1 MRRWARLRTADPPEP
16 EGEPDPE
23 AVEAG
28 GPVEEEGTEG
38 ARHGAAEG
46 RTEHEPGAGHGDPDR
61 APDGDRA
68 GHDPE
73 GAGPDPDLADPD
85 PDRADPDRAA
95 HLREL
100 AVAPVVVPRWIQ
112 LVLLPLALLGLW
124 ALARASG
131 SVLIILIVASLVALI
146 LAPIVRLLERAM
158 PRGLAIPIVYI
169 GGFALIVGIGVLL
182 ASPVTTQITRLQHNL
197 PDIIKNANHQ
207 LDNFQTFLSQHGINV
222 HIKQQGHSA
231 LDTLQKD
238 VLKRSGDIVAF
249 SKDLLSQVVTTGFDL
264 VLILVLSIY
273 LLVYGHQIG
282 ALVRRIM
289 PPGDGTPEDDY
300 PLLVQ
305 HAVSGYVR
313 GQLLFSLVMGG
324 SAAICLEILGLIG
337 VFPAGKDYAVFFGAF
352 YGLMEFIPYIGPIV
366 GPIPAILVALFE
378 NPITA
383 VWLIILFVA
392 LQQLEGHVVAPQVFR
407 ISLRIN
413 PIIIILALLIGF
425 KLYGVVG
432 ALVAL
437 PVIAVIRQTVIYLQ
451 RHLIL
456 EPWGAQGVG
465 LGMLSGASP
474 DRCPDCGTL
483 AAGGDAYCRACGAS
497 LEPRVTTPR

>member
-1 MRRWARLRTADPPEP
+1 MRRWARLRTADPQET
-16 EGEPDPE
+16 EGEPDPN

-28 GPVEEEGTEG
+28 GPVDETEDHDSS
-38 ARHGAAEG
+38 RSAASDDSE
-46 RTEHEPGAGHGDPDR
+46 RPQP
-61 APDGDRA
+61 AP
-68 GHDPE
+68 P
-73 GAGPDPDLADPD
+73 
-85 PDRADPDRAA
+85 
-95 HLREL
+95 

-112 LVLLPLALLGLW
+112 LVVLPLALLGLW
-124 ALARASG
+124 ALARAAG
-131 SVLIILIVASLVALI
+131 SILLVVIVAALAALI
-146 LAPIVRLLERAM
+146 LAPIVRLLERVL
-158 PRGLAIPIVYI
+158 PRGLAIFIVYL
-169 GGFALIVGIGVLL
+169 GGFAVLAGIGVLL
-182 ASPVTTQITRLQHNL
+182 ASPITTQITHFEHNV
-197 PDIIKNANHQ
+197 PDIVRHANRQ
-207 LDNFQTFLSQHGINV
+207 LNNFQSFLNDHGINV
-222 HIKQQGHSA
+222 HIKQQGSSA

-238 VLKRSGDIVAF
+238 VLKRSGDIVSF
-249 SKDLLSQVVTTGFDL
+249 SRDLLSQIVTVGFDL
-264 VLILVLSIY
+264 ILILVLSIY
-273 LLVYGHQIG
+273 LLIYGNQIG
-282 ALVRRIM
+282 DLARRIM

-337 VFPAGKDYAVFFGAF
+337 VFPAGRDYGVFFGAF

-413 PIIIILALLIGF
+413 PILIILALLIGF

-437 PVIAVIRQTVIYLQ
+437 PVIAVIRQTVVYLQ
-451 RHLIL
+451 RHLVL
-456 EPWGAQGVG
+456 EPWGTRGVG
-465 LGMLSGASP
+465 LGLISGAEP
-474 DRCPDCGTL
+474 DRCPDCGAP

>member
-1 MRRWARLRTADPPEP
+1 MRRWARLRAADPPEP

-28 GPVEEEGTEG
+28 GPVDQEG
-38 ARHGAAEG
+38 A
-46 RTEHEPGAGHGDPDR
+46 EHEP
-61 APDGDRA
+61 APAPQTQPVRTV
-68 GHDPE
+68 P
-73 GAGPDPDLADPD
+73 
-85 PDRADPDRAA
+85 
-95 HLREL
+95 
-100 AVAPVVVPRWIQ
+100 PVVVPRWIQ
-112 LVLLPLALLGLW
+112 LVVLPLALLGLW
-124 ALARASG
+124 ALARAAG
-131 SVLIILIVASLVALI
+131 SVLLILIVAAVVALI
-146 LAPIVRLLERAM
+146 LAPTVRLLERAI
-158 PRGLAIPIVYI
+158 PRGLAILLVYLA
-169 GGFALIVGIGVLL
+169 GFAVLGGIGALL

-197 PDIIKNANHQ
+197 PEIIRHANQQ
-207 LDNFQTFLSQHGINV
+207 LDNVQTFLNQHGINV

-238 VLKRSGDIVAF
+238 VLKRSGDIVTF

-273 LLVYGHQIG
+273 LLVYGHRIG

-300 PLLVQ
+300 PMLVQ
-305 HAVSGYVR
+305 QAVSGYVR

-366 GPIPAILVALFE
+366 GPIPAVLVALFE

-383 VWLIILFVA
+383 VWLVLLFVA

-425 KLYGVVG
+425 KLYGIVG
-432 ALVAL
+432 SLVAL
-437 PVIAVIRQTVIYLQ
+437 PVIAVIRQTVLYLQ
-451 RHLIL
+451 RHLVL
-456 EPWGAQGVG
+456 EPWGTNGVG
-465 LGMLSGASP
+465 LGVFSTGGP
-474 DRCPDCGTL
+474 DRCPDCGTP

-497 LEPRVTTPR
+497 LEPRVTAPR

>member
-1 MRRWARLRTADPPEP
+1 LTPATLIITSMRRWARLRTAARPEP
-16 EGEPDPE
+16 QGEPDPE
-23 AVEAG
+23 AVQTG
-28 GPVEEEGTEG
+28 GPVQDDGTADHPES
-38 ARHGAAEG
+38 AA
-46 RTEHEPGAGHGDPDR
+46 HGDQS
-61 APDGDRA
+61 
-68 GHDPE
+68 
-73 GAGPDPDLADPD
+73 
-85 PDRADPDRAA
+85 AA
-95 HLREL
+95 SEHAATEPR

-112 LVLLPLALLGLW
+112 IVVLPLALLGLW
-124 ALARASG
+124 ALARAAG
-131 SVLIILIVASLVALI
+131 SVLIILIVAAVVALI
-146 LAPIVRLLERAM
+146 LAPIVRLLGRVF
-158 PRGLAIPIVYI
+158 PRGLAILIVYL
-169 GGFALIVGIGVLL
+169 GGAAVLAGIGVLL
-182 ASPVTTQITRLQHNL
+182 ASPVTSQITHFEHNV
-197 PDIIKNANHQ
+197 PDIVRHANHQ
-207 LDNFQTFLSQHGINV
+207 LDDFQTFLNDHGINL
-222 HIKQQGHSA
+222 HIKQQGSSA

-238 VLKRSGDIVAF
+238 VLKRSGDIVSF
-249 SKDLLSQVVTTGFDL
+249 SRDLLSQLVTIGFDL
-264 VLILVLSIY
+264 ILILVLSIY
-273 LLVYGHQIG
+273 LLVYGDQIG

-324 SAAICLEILGLIG
+324 SAAICLEILGVIG

-366 GPIPAILVALFE
+366 GPIPAVLVALFE

-413 PIIIILALLIGF
+413 PIVIILALLIGF

-437 PVIAVIRQTVIYLQ
+437 PVLAVIRQTVLYLQ
-451 RHLIL
+451 RHLVL

-465 LGMLSGASP
+465 LGMISGGGP
-474 DRCPDCGTL
+474 DRCPDCGAP
-483 AAGGDAYCRACGAS
+483 AAGGDAYCRSCGAS

>member
-23 AVEAG
+23 AVGAG
-28 GPVEEEGTEG
+28 GPVDTAEGTDT
-38 ARHGAAEG
+38 AAEDRDFAEHDDG
-46 RTEHEPGAGHGDPDR
+46 GDTAAPESADDAPRTGAQLK
-61 APDGDRA
+61 A
-68 GHDPE
+68 
-73 GAGPDPDLADPD
+73 
-85 PDRADPDRAA
+85 
-95 HLREL
+95 L

-124 ALARASG
+124 ALARAAG
-131 SVLIILIVASLVALI
+131 SVLLVVVVAAVVALI
-146 LAPIVRLLERAM
+146 LAPTVRLLERAM
-158 PRGLAIPIVYI
+158 PRGLAILVVYL
-169 GGFALIVGIGVLL
+169 GGFAVLAGIGVLL
-182 ASPVTTQITRLQHNL
+182 ASPVTTQITRFEHNV
-197 PDIIKNANHQ
+197 PDIVRHANHE
-207 LDNFQTFLSQHGINV
+207 LDNFQSFLSSHGINV
-222 HIKQQGHSA
+222 HIKQQGSSA

-238 VLKRSGDIVAF
+238 VLKRSGDIVSF
-249 SKDLLSQVVTTGFDL
+249 SRDLLAGVVTIGFDL
-264 VLILVLSIY
+264 ILILVLSIY

-324 SAAICLEILGLIG
+324 SAAICLEILGLVGI
-337 VFPAGKDYAVFFGAF
+337 FPAGKDYAVFFGAF

-366 GPIPAILVALFE
+366 GPIPAVLVALFE

-383 VWLIILFVA
+383 VWLILLFVA

-425 KLYGVVG
+425 KLYGVAG
-432 ALVAL
+432 SLVAL
-437 PVIAVIRQTVIYLQ
+437 PVLAVIRQTVVYLQ
-451 RHLIL
+451 RHLVL
-456 EPWGAQGVG
+456 EPWGTQGIG
-465 LGMLSGASP
+465 LGLLSGAGA
-474 DRCPDCGTL
+474 DRCPDCGAA
-483 AAGGDAYCRACGAS
+483 AAGGDAYCRACGTS

>member
-23 AVEAG
+23 AVQAG
-28 GPVEEEGTEG
+28 GPTAEES
-38 ARHGAAEG
+38 A
-46 RTEHEPGAGHGDPDR
+46 EHEP
-61 APDGDRA
+61 AP
-68 GHDPE
+68 
-73 GAGPDPDLADPD
+73 ADAP
-85 PDRADPDRAA
+85 AA
-95 HLREL
+95 LRT
-100 AVAPVVVPRWIQ
+100 VPPVVVPRWIQ

-124 ALARASG
+124 ALARAAG
-131 SVLIILIVASLVALI
+131 SVLLILIVAAVVALI
-146 LAPIVRLLERAM
+146 LAPTVRLLERGI
-158 PRGLAIPIVYI
+158 PRGLAILLVYL
-169 GGFALIVGIGVLL
+169 GGFAVLGGIGVLL

-197 PDIIKNANHQ
+197 PEIIRHANQQ
-207 LDNFQTFLSQHGINV
+207 LDNVQTFLNQHGINV

-238 VLKRSGDIVAF
+238 VLKRSGDIVTF

-273 LLVYGHQIG
+273 LLVYGRNIG
-282 ALVRRIM
+282 DLVRRIM
-289 PPGDGTPEDDY
+289 PPGDGSPEDDY
-300 PLLVQ
+300 PMLVQ

-366 GPIPAILVALFE
+366 GPIPAVLVALFE

-383 VWLIILFVA
+383 VWLVLLFVA

-425 KLYGVVG
+425 KLYGIVG

-437 PVIAVIRQTVIYLQ
+437 PVIAVIRQTVLYLQ
-451 RHLIL
+451 RHLVL
-456 EPWGAQGVG
+456 EPWDARG
-465 LGMLSGASP
+465 LGLGVFSTGGP
-474 DRCPDCGTL
+474 DRCPDCG
-483 AAGGDAYCRACGAS
+483 ARPAGEDAYCRACGAS

>member
-1 MRRWARLRTADPPEP
+1 MRRWARLRTADPKEP

-28 GPVEEEGTEG
+28 GPVDDEAEEKDRGSAESAADSEG
-38 ARHGAAEG
+38 
-46 RTEHEPGAGHGDPDR
+46 PQP
-61 APDGDRA
+61 APSD
-68 GHDPE
+68 
-73 GAGPDPDLADPD
+73 
-85 PDRADPDRAA
+85 
-95 HLREL
+95 
-100 AVAPVVVPRWIQ
+100 VAPVVVPRWIQ
-112 LVLLPLALLGLW
+112 LVILPLALLGLW
-124 ALARASG
+124 ALARAAG
-131 SVLIILIVASLVALI
+131 SVLIVLIVATVVALI
-146 LAPIVRLLERAM
+146 IAPIVRLFEQVI
-158 PRGLAIPIVYI
+158 PRGVAIFVVYV
-169 GGFALIVGIGVLL
+169 GAFALLAGIGLLL
-182 ASPVTTQITRLQHNL
+182 ASPITTQISHFENNV
-197 PDIIKNANHQ
+197 PDIVRHANHQ
-207 LDNFQTFLSQHGINV
+207 LDNLQNFLNDHGIHV
-222 HIKQQGHSA
+222 HIKKQGSSA

-238 VLKRSGDIVAF
+238 VLKRSGDIVSF
-249 SKDLLSQVVTTGFDL
+249 SRDLLSEIVTVGFDL

-282 ALVRRIM
+282 DLVRRIM

-337 VFPAGKDYAVFFGAF
+337 VFPAGRDYGVFFGAF

-366 GPIPAILVALFE
+366 GPIPAVLVALFE

-383 VWLIILFVA
+383 VWLILLFVA

-413 PIIIILALLIGF
+413 PIIIIVALLIGF
-425 KLYGVVG
+425 KLYGIVG

-437 PVIAVIRQTVIYLQ
+437 PVLSIIRQTIVYLQ
-451 RHLIL
+451 RHLVF
-456 EPWGAQGVG
+456 EPWGTRGVG
-465 LGMLSGASP
+465 LGLLSGPEP
-474 DRCPDCGTL
+474 DRCPDCGTP
-483 AAGGDAYCRACGAS
+483 AAGGDAYCRSCGAS